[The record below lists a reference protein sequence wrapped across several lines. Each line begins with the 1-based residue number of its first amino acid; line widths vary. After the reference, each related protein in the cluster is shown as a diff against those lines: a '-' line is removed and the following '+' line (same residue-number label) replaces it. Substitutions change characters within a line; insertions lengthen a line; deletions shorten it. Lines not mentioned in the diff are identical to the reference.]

1 MSVKQL
7 SQMSAKEPL
16 AYYQAKLDEEARQAK
31 ANGKLVC
38 WSASVAPP
46 ELCVAMDIAMVY
58 PETHAAGIGARKG
71 ALDMLEVADR
81 LGYNV
86 DCCSYGRVNIGYMEL
101 LKEEAMTGKTPEV
114 LANSPAARVPLP
126 DLVITCNNICNTL
139 LKWYE
144 NLAAELDIPCI
155 IIDVPFNHT
164 MPVSEESKAYI
175 ADQFRNA
182 ISQLEVICGRP
193 FDYEKFHAVRQQT
206 QRSIAQWNR
215 IATMSQYKPSPLN
228 GFDLF
233 NYMALVVCARSRDYA
248 EITFRKF
255 ADELEEKYKK
265 GESAFKGAEKNRV
278 AWEGIAVWPYLGH
291 TFKTLKNQGSIM
303 TGSAYP
309 NIWDLTYDAED
320 ETLHSMAEAYTRT
333 YINTCLDNKVKVLRG
348 IMDRGKCDGVVYHLN
363 RSCKLMSFLN
373 VETAELIQQANGLP
387 YVSFD
392 GDQTDPRNFAPAQY
406 DTRVEALGEMMDQ
419 AAQTAGE

>member
-1 MSVKQL
+1 MSEKMPQE
-7 SQMSAKEPL
+7 MSSKELL

-71 ALDMLEVADR
+71 AMDMLEVADR
-81 LGYNV
+81 MGYSV
-86 DCCSYGRVNIGYMEL
+86 DCCSYGRVNMGYMEL
-101 LKEEAMTGKTPEV
+101 LKEEAMTGKTPEA

-265 GESAFKGAEKNRV
+265 GEFAFKGGEKNRV
-278 AWEGIAVWPYLGH
+278 TWEGIAVWPYLGH
-291 TFKTLKNQGSIM
+291 TFKTLKNQGTIM

-309 NIWDLTYDAED
+309 NMWDLTYDAED
-320 ETLHSMAEAYTRT
+320 ESLWSMAEAYTRT
-333 YINTCLDNKVKVLRG
+333 YINTCLENKVAVLRR
-348 IMDRGKCDGVVYHLN
+348 IMEEGACDGVLYHLN

-373 VETAELIQQANGLP
+373 VETAERIQEKNGLP

-406 DTRVEALGEMMDQ
+406 DTRVQALGEMMEQ
-419 AAQTAGE
+419 AADGDRV

>member
-1 MSVKQL
+1 MSEKSTQE
-7 SQMSAKEPL
+7 MTAKELL

-46 ELCVAMDIAMVY
+46 EMCVAMDIAMVY

-71 ALDMLEVADR
+71 AMDMLEVADR
-81 LGYNV
+81 MGYSV
-86 DCCSYGRVNIGYMEL
+86 DCCSYGRVNMGYMEL
-101 LKEEAMTGKTPEV
+101 LKEEAMTGKTPET

-144 NLAAELDIPCI
+144 NLAAELNIPCI
-155 IIDVPFNHT
+155 VIDVPFNHT
-164 MPVSEESKAYI
+164 MPVSEASNAYI

-215 IATMSQYKPSPLN
+215 IAAMSQYKPSPLN

-265 GESAFKGAEKNRV
+265 GESAFQGAEKNRV
-278 AWEGIAVWPYLGH
+278 TWEGIAVWPYLGH
-291 TFKTLKNQGSIM
+291 TFKSLKSQGSIM

-320 ETLHSMAEAYTRT
+320 ESLHSMAEAYTRT

-348 IMDRGKCDGVVYHLN
+348 IMERGKCDGVVYHLN

-373 VETAELIQQANGLP
+373 VETAEKVQEANGLP

>member
-1 MSVKQL
+1 MSVKQP
-7 SQMSAKEPL
+7 SQMSAKELL